1 MFSTPGLG
9 SSWETCDFP
18 LPGGLALLGSSRGAG
33 RIEGRV
39 LRGAGRGKFPPQV
52 TSITPLAGA
61 GQRGSE
67 REMSLRV
74 F

>member
-9 SSWETCDFP
+9 SWWETCDFP
-18 LPGGLALLGSSRGAG
+18 LLGELALLGSSRGAG
-33 RIEGRV
+33 RIGRV
-39 LRGAGRGKFPPQV
+39 LRGAGREEFPPQV

-61 GQRGSE
+61 GQQGSE